1 MLEILSASQNDLP
14 FQGEKHLQS
23 RCFRR
28 IILDNESYFKILR
41 REMVLP
47 LFIIEFGRFE
57 KKSHESS

>member
-28 IILDNESYFKILR
+28 VILDNERCFKIL
-41 REMVLP
+41 
-47 LFIIEFGRFE
+47 F
-57 KKSHESS
+57 